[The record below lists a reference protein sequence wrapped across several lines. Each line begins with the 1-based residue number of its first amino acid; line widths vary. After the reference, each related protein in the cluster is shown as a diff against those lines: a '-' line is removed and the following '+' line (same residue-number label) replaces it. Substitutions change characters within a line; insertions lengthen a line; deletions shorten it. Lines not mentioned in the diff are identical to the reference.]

1 MFWDNYEQQSQKYDS
16 KQLDFIC
23 TNHCLIIKYIILVS
37 DTTIYIQIKK
47 VITDSKCIGVDL
59 PVNNLC
65 GVMSV
70 LSKYKSDS
78 GVYGDCTQV
87 AAPVICEN
95 QVERLL
101 VPNNNVQNGL
111 KLKGQNQQHVQNV
124 KYDTH
129 VLIFDIFFMWKKGL
143 N

>member
-1 MFWDNYEQQSQKYDS
+1 M
-16 KQLDFIC
+16 
-23 TNHCLIIKYIILVS
+23 
-37 DTTIYIQIKK
+37 
-47 VITDSKCIGVDL
+47 GV
-59 PVNNLC
+59 PVNNPC
-65 GVMSV
+65 GVKSV

-78 GVYGDCTQV
+78 GVYGDCTPV

>member
-1 MFWDNYEQQSQKYDS
+1 M
-16 KQLDFIC
+16 
-23 TNHCLIIKYIILVS
+23 VS

-95 QVERLL
+95 
-101 VPNNNVQNGL
+101 
-111 KLKGQNQQHVQNV
+111 
-124 KYDTH
+124 
-129 VLIFDIFFMWKKGL
+129 
-143 N
+143 